1 MPLYSVALINPHGKT
16 TGIGKAT
23 LQMKAKDRDHA
34 RYAAL
39 VYARENY
46 NWSYHFKDGT
56 PPADK
61 DYSRRE
67 LAMLRDQLGLPAKEH
82 AVADLPEMAKAKD

>member
-1 MPLYSVALINPHGKT
+1 MPLYSIALINPHGKV

-39 VYARENY
+39 AYARESY
-46 NWSYHFKDGT
+46 NWSYHFKDGIR
-56 PPADK
+56 PQDK
-61 DYSRRE
+61 AGSAAELNALRE
-67 LAMLRDQLGLPAKEH
+67 DLGLPAKEH
-82 AVADLPEMAKAKD
+82 KLADLPEMAKV